1 MTHGG
6 CPGSPVEELVG
17 WWGCS
22 LGPVGPV
29 TLDGTRGWGPG
40 KRSAAAGPPPWVAAG
55 WGRGLR
61 LSQQPWDPGGLGQTE
76 VRGGQGAAA
85 QLGRR
90 APRRVG
96 TGAGMKVCVGGSC
109 LRDLPSG
116 CSDEADK

>member
-1 MTHGG
+1 MGAREAKGSSRSSTLGG
-6 CPGSPVEELVG
+6 GGVG
-17 WWGCS
+17 ERP
-22 LGPVGPV
+22 L
-29 TLDGTRGWGPG
+29 
-40 KRSAAAGPPPWVAAG
+40 AF
-55 WGRGLR
+55 
-61 LSQQPWDPGGLGQTE
+61 PGGLGQTE